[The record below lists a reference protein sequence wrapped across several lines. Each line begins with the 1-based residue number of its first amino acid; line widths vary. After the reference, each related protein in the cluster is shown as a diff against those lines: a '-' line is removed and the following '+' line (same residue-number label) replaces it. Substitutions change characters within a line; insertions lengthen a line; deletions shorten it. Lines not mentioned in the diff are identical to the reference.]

1 MNETVN
7 QEMNGTAPAQQE
19 NRTFTQDEVNAIV
32 ADRLT
37 RERAKYADYDD
48 LKAKA
53 GKTDALQQQLD
64 AIAADKA
71 RREMKQKVSDA
82 TGVPVELLTG
92 ETEEACTAQA
102 QAIRAYANPYP
113 NVKDGGTAGAIGNF
127 CPYNSGISDAF
138 SRDRKHQPKE
148 PPKYW

>member
-7 QEMNGTAPAQQE
+7 QEMNGTAAAQQE
-19 NRTFTQDEVNAIV
+19 PRTFTQDEVNAIV

-48 LKAKA
+48 LKAQA

-102 QAIRAYANPYP
+102 QAIRAYTNPYP

-127 CPYNSGISDAF
+127 CPHNAGLSDAF

>member
-32 ADRLT
+32 ADRLA

-48 LKAKA
+48 LKAQA

-64 AIAADKA
+64 AIAVDKA

-102 QAIRAYANPYP
+102 QAIRAYTNPYP

>member
-7 QEMNGTAPAQQE
+7 QEMNGTAAAQQE
-19 NRTFTQDEVNAIV
+19 PRTFTQDEVDAIV

-48 LKAKA
+48 LKAQA

-127 CPYNSGISDAF
+127 CPHNAGISDAF
-138 SRDRKHQPKE
+138 SRDRKHQPKK

>member
-32 ADRLT
+32 ADRLA

-48 LKAKA
+48 LKAQA

-102 QAIRAYANPYP
+102 QAILAYTNPYP

>member
-7 QEMNGTAPAQQE
+7 QETNGTAAAQQE
-19 NRTFTQDEVNAIV
+19 IRTFTQAEVNAIV
-32 ADRLT
+32 ADRLA

-48 LKAKA
+48 LKSKAAKA
-53 GKTDALQQQLD
+53 DALQQQMD
-64 AIAADKA
+64 AMAADSARKA
-71 RREMKQKVSDA
+71 MKQKVSGK
-82 TGVPVELLTG
+82 TGVPADLLTG

-127 CPYNSGISDAF
+127 CPHNAGLSDAF

>member
-32 ADRLT
+32 ADRLA

-48 LKAKA
+48 LKAQA

-71 RREMKQKVSDA
+71 RRDMKQKVSDA

-102 QAIRAYANPYP
+102 QAIRAYTNPYP
-113 NVKDGGTAGAIGNF
+113 NVKDGGTTGAIGNF